1 MWHKS
6 QISID
11 KGTSTG
17 LSVGNVS
24 VKKLSHTYTTSSSKE
39 EYMYYHRIIVN
50 FRKLSTGNKFFLH
63 ILVNI
68 PQDGT
73 DLGVYPRNFS
83 KVYMVAYGIVGTV
96 SNIDPDKTYDY
107 HTAYD
112 IKPTEVIYNVD
123 INANQKTIRN
133 IGLDR
138 KSNNSAATVGMVKEL
153 IPYTVNYVYRQHFE
167 NLYDFSDASN
177 YKINTSASGIS
188 FTGMNPGLT
197 IATKN
202 IDKLFEGGLRVDDCS
217 T

>member
-1 MWHKS
+1 M
-6 QISID
+6 
-11 KGTSTG
+11 
-17 LSVGNVS
+17 
-24 VKKLSHTYTTSSSKE
+24 
-39 EYMYYHRIIVN
+39 
-50 FRKLSTGNKFFLH
+50 
-63 ILVNI
+63 
-68 PQDGT
+68 
-73 DLGVYPRNFS
+73 
-83 KVYMVAYGIVGTV
+83 VGTV